1 MDTDTVLKII
11 EMLDARIENN
21 QIEHCNLEL
30 FMISHDEPAFLIS
43 KAKERYQ
50 VRRQTLVDFRDY
62 LQGYIHTLQNQ
73 VENQTGE

>member
-11 EMLDARIENN
+11 EMLDNKIWNVTYEY
-21 QIEHCNLEL
+21 CNLEL

-43 KAKERYQ
+43 KAEERYQ

-62 LQGYIHTLQNQ
+62 LQKYIHTLQNQ